1 MTKDKPAPAQRT
13 KTADKTLKTP
23 RTSGR
28 GPALAAAPLQPIEPE
43 IAEGADHRYLE
54 RNTDPGDEF
63 TDWLKAE
70 RESKA
75 ARGIE

>member
-1 MTKDKPAPAQRT
+1 MPEDKAAPSQRT
-13 KTADKTLKTP
+13 KTAET
-23 RTSGR
+23 
-28 GPALAAAPLQPIEPE
+28 APLQPPDQE
-43 IAEGADHRYLE
+43 IAEGADHRSLE
-54 RNTDPGDEF
+54 RNGDPGDEF

>member
-1 MTKDKPAPAQRT
+1 MTKD

-23 RTSGR
+23 RTSGP

-43 IAEGADHRYLE
+43 IAEGADHRHLE
-54 RNTDPGDEF
+54 RNADPGDEF